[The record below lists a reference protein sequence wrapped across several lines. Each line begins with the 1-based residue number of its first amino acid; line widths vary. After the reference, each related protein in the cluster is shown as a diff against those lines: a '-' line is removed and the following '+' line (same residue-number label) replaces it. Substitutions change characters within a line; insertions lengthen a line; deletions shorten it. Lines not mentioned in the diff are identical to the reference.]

1 MVLLCFTKPPDGDI
15 EYGMPTLTP
24 NGLISHGDFPF
35 AQYEEL
41 HAKVVAKWSGAASY
55 QQYSG
60 AWNAL
65 AYRFHGAIDAGTK
78 FQKSFRDF
86 GAHPAPHQRYQ
97 QEEALFNFFS
107 NGFAAFEALF
117 YGLFAVGSFIDAA
130 AFPLATPKEQ
140 QRVSPSHT
148 DQAFRRAFPDDLILN
163 AFAVLFDD
171 PAYQRWRDMR
181 NVLTHRAAP
190 GRRVFVGIGSSDAP
204 PVEWKL
210 NDLPLDSALVPKHQ
224 RELAQLIANVLSAS
238 NKFLAARA

>member
-1 MVLLCFTKPPDGDI
+1 MVCFRTLTNGDI
-15 EYGMPTLTP
+15 VAEMTPLTL
-24 NGLISHGDFPF
+24 NGLIPHDDFPSKP
-35 AQYEEL
+35 YEAV

-55 QQYSG
+55 RQYSS

-65 AYRFHGAIDAGTK
+65 AYRFHGAIDAGAK
-78 FQKSFRDF
+78 FQKSLKDF

-107 NGFAAFEALF
+107 NGFAALEAMF
-117 YGLFAVGSFIDAA
+117 YGLFAVGSFIDSG
-130 AFPLATPKEQ
+130 AFPLTTRKDQ

-148 DQAFRRAFPDDLILN
+148 NETFKRAFPNDLLLD
-163 AFAVLFDD
+163 AFVCLFSD

-190 GRRVFVGIGSSDAP
+190 GRRMYVGIGSDDAP

-210 NDLPLDSALVPKHQ
+210 NDLPLDSAVVPKHQ
-224 RELAQLIANVLSAS
+224 RELAHLILGVLSAA
-238 NKFLAARA
+238 NTFVAAKV